1 MQKNPTVL
9 MMAGGTGGH
18 IFPALAIAQVLQAQ
32 NIHVEWL
39 GTPNSM
45 ESRLVPEANIPI
57 HFINIKGLRGK
68 NKLSL
73 LLAPFK
79 IIWAIGQA
87 IGIIRRVKPQVVIG
101 MGGFASGP
109 GGMAAWIMGKN
120 LLIHEQNAIA
130 GMTNKVLSRLAK
142 QTLQAFPNTFPVQTQ
157 AQTVGNPV
165 REPIVALHKTTVQ
178 IHRPR
183 LNILV
188 FGGSLGAKALN
199 ELVPQALQ
207 QLEAI
212 EIAVKHQTGEKQLI
226 EVQTSYEQA
235 GFPVEVSA
243 FIHDM
248 AQVYLWADLVIC
260 RAGALT
266 VTELAH
272 AGVASILI
280 PFPHA
285 VDDHQTENAKFLSEQ
300 QAAILIQQRDLT
312 VEKLTQLLQDL
323 LSKPQQLQQM
333 GQAARQQ
340 ANPNT
345 TQDIM
350 QVIQK
355 FITR

>member
-1 MQKNPTVL
+1 MQTHPTVL

-18 IFPALAIAQVLQAQ
+18 IFPALAIAQALQAQ

-45 ESRLVPEANIPI
+45 EARLVPQNDISI

-68 NKLSL
+68 SKLSL

-87 IGIIRRVKPQVVIG
+87 MRVIRRVKPQVVIG

-109 GGMAAWIMGKN
+109 GGIAAWLTGKK
-120 LLIHEQNAIA
+120 LLIHEQNAVA
-130 GMTNKVLSRLAK
+130 GMTNKVLSRFAK
-142 QTLQAFPNTFPVQTQ
+142 QTLQAFPNTFPVKTQ
-157 AQTVGNPV
+157 AKTVGNPV
-165 REPIVALHKTTVQ
+165 RESIAALNQTEINQ
-178 IHRPR
+178 SQ

-207 QLEAI
+207 QLDNLNI
-212 EIAVKHQTGEKQLI
+212 TVKHQTGEKQLE
-226 EVQTSYEQA
+226 EVKNTYANAPFS
-235 GFPVEVSA
+235 VDVTA

-248 AQVYLWADLVIC
+248 ADAYQWADLVIC

-285 VDDHQTENAKFLSEQ
+285 VDDHQTANAKYLSEQ
-300 QAAILIQQRDLT
+300 GAAILIQQREVT
-312 VEKLTQLLQDL
+312 TEKLKQMLQTL
-323 LSKPQQLQQM
+323 LSKPEQLQTM

-340 ANPNT
+340 ANPHT
-345 TQDIM
+345 TQDI
-350 QVIQK
+350 IQIVQQ
-355 FITR
+355 FL

>member
-18 IFPALAIAQVLQAQ
+18 IFPALAIAQALQAQ

-45 ESRLVPEANIPI
+45 ESRLMPQANIPI

-68 NKLSL
+68 SKLSL

-87 IGIIRRVKPQVVIG
+87 MATIRQVKPQVVIG

-109 GGMAAWIMGKN
+109 GGMASWLMGKN

-142 QTLQAFPNTFPVQTQ
+142 QTLQAFPDTFPARTQ

-165 REPIVALHKTTVQ
+165 REPIVALHQAEIQ
-178 IHRPR
+178 IHSPR

-207 QLEAI
+207 QLEKI
-212 EIAVKHQTGEKQLI
+212 EIAVKHQTGEKQLNA
-226 EVQTSYEQA
+226 VKTAYEQA
-235 GFPVEVSA
+235 TFSVEVSA
-243 FIHDM
+243 FIQDM
-248 AQVYLWADLVIC
+248 AEVYLWADLVIC

-300 QAAILIQQRDLT
+300 QAAILIQQRDLDQG
-312 VEKLTQLLQDL
+312 KLKHLLQDL
-323 LSKPQQLQQM
+323 LSKPQQLQHM

-350 QVIQK
+350 HVIQR
-355 FITR
+355 FL